1 MAYNS
6 TGTPRFIID
15 YLSWWKSK
23 GLIGGGYIWNGV
35 PSSPTDTS
43 EAVNNV
49 IGLNPSNQTIVS
61 NIDVSVSE
69 QFNYNTETNFN
80 LDLTNINVVGILGHN
95 FSTVSEKDSASF
107 AWDFQTPSGEYKH
120 LPLTDDFIINASI
133 YINRAKF
140 GFDGFSFV
148 STTGST
154 DGTIVGHG
162 LQPNFGLFAP
172 DDYNKEFKLGSIIY
186 GRQYVMPHSANLDIS
201 MSFEMDGIKTSETL
215 GGSTLVNR
223 RYTQAPMWGDLGA
236 WELGSSDLFKDR
248 DLGLQGLRR
257 SGRRVWNLSF
267 SYLQDSDVF
276 PEISSLTNFEH
287 YQPTSG
293 ESDGGVGYDGDYYWD
308 GQQEDEGDGFST
320 NSARG
325 YTLNTQYANVNF
337 ISEVLNKTNGG
348 VLPFVF
354 QPDSNDN
361 TNFAIASIDQESISF
376 KQVANGV
383 YDIKLKIR
391 EVW

>member
-23 GLIGGGYIWNGV
+23 GFIGGGYIWNGV
-35 PSSPTDTS
+35 SSSPTDES

-61 NIDVSVSE
+61 SVGIELSSSE
-69 QFNYNTETNFN
+69 QFNYNTKTNSN

-95 FSTVSEKDSASF
+95 FARISKKDSASF
-107 AWDFQTPSGEYKH
+107 AWDFQTPSGQYKH

-133 YINRAKF
+133 AADRAKF
-140 GFDGFSFV
+140 TNDGFSFV

-162 LQPNFGLFAP
+162 LQPNFGLISA

-215 GGSTLVNR
+215 GGSTLVNK

-236 WELGSSDLFKDR
+236 WELTPDQYNQYFDRQTDR

-267 SYLQDSDVF
+267 SYLQASDVF
-276 PEISSLTNFEH
+276 PAISNLSWNGFDSDFIATLGTSSNTRDYAFMNSNANRNFF
-287 YQPTSG
+287 
-293 ESDGGVGYDGDYYWD
+293 SDV
-308 GQQEDEGDGFST
+308 
-320 NSARG
+320 
-325 YTLNTQYANVNF
+325 
-337 ISEVLNKTNGG
+337 IHKTNGG

-383 YDIKLKIR
+383 YNISMKIR